1 MRNRDIKIE
10 LIAFLVI
17 VVVSRIY
24 AQDTSELPLYKN
36 SSIGI
41 EQRVED
47 LLSRMN
53 LKEKIAQMQ
62 NNNFG

>member
-62 NNNFG
+62 HNNFG